1 MEHEI
6 AALERRVSELELEN
20 KAMDERLLQMR
31 PQPVQFFPLSSR
43 VDASFWKQLEDRKL
57 NEYKLSSRA
66 VPIPEAFFSLP
77 NSASGRSWLELR
89 ADSSAGFANEFRV
102 TGGRLLNVN
111 TMEEFKSVDKHEL
124 IRNELWE
131 LHHALDSKAFFTDPV
146 FWLSRFLVLSFAD
159 LKRHVFVYWFA
170 FPALANL
177 QLLGRMQSLEA
188 GLPGFFESLVEP
200 PPVFFFVNDQ
210 GQPTG
215 LEHWN
220 EQRPRNHVPLFGFVD
235 PSPVQSAP
243 GWLLRSLVHACVHE
257 HGFGLAGQQIQLVCL
272 RDLVLPVK
280 RKSRESALWTLWLPE
295 SLPGLHDMVV
305 TGWEPNA
312 RQESKPRVADL
323 SQFLDASKVG
333 ESAVNLNLKLMK
345 WRAFPELDDTALA
358 KSKMLILGC
367 GTLGCSVIRG
377 LMGWGVKHLVLVD
390 NGKVSHSNPVR
401 QSLFT
406 AADVGKDKAACAKAR
421 ILEIHPSMQ
430 VDHWSGSIP
439 MPGHL
444 AATGAGDVA
453 TLTELV
459 QACDVVFL
467 LTDTRESRWL
477 PTLLANAF
485 GKLCLNAALDFDSF
499 LVMRHG
505 TSPTTT
511 NDHKKLGCYFC
522 SDVMAP
528 RNSMRNR
535 TLDQQCTVTR
545 PGLAPIAGALLVELL
560 VALMHH
566 PLGTLAPA
574 VSEAKSKL
582 GSGAVPHVIRGH
594 LGAFSNELSV
604 AESFPQCTACSELC
618 KVEFQQHGEEF
629 VQRVLANPDCLDQ
642 VTGLDKLKQAF
653 QDGGGGWDDED

>member
-1 MEHEI
+1 MNNDDKI
-6 AALERRVSELELEN
+6 AALEQRVLELELEN
-20 KAMDERLLQMR
+20 KELDDKLLRLR
-31 PQPVQFFPLSSR
+31 PQAVQFFPLSSR

-57 NEYKLSSRA
+57 NEYKLSSQT
-66 VPIPEAFFSLP
+66 VPIPAAFFSLP

-89 ADSSAGFANEFRV
+89 ADSSPGFANEFKA

-111 TMEEFKSVDKHEL
+111 TMEEFKSLDKSQL

-131 LHHALDSKAFFTDPV
+131 LNQALDSKTFFADPV

-177 QLLGRMQSLEA
+177 QLTGRMEDLEV
-188 GLPGFFESLVEP
+188 GLPGFFESLEQS

-210 GQPTG
+210 GQPTN
-215 LEHWN
+215 LEEWN
-220 EQRPRNHVPLFGFVD
+220 KQGTCNSLPLFGLVD
-235 PSPVQSAP
+235 PSPVKSAP
-243 GWLLRSLVHACVHE
+243 GWFLRSLVHACLHE
-257 HGFGLAGQQIQLVCL
+257 HGFNLAGQRIQVICL
-272 RDLVLPVK
+272 RDLILPVK
-280 RKSRESALWTLWLPE
+280 RKSQESVIWTFWLPS
-295 SLPGLHDMVV
+295 SLPVQHEMVT

-312 RQESKPRVADL
+312 RQEMKPRVADL

-345 WRAFPELDDTALA
+345 WRAFPELDDAALA

-377 LMGWGVKHLVLVD
+377 LMGWGVKHLTLVD

-406 AADVGKDKAACAKAR
+406 SADVGKDKAACAKAR
-421 ILEIHPSMQ
+421 VLEIHPSMQ
-430 VDHWSGSIP
+430 VDYWSGSIP

-444 AATGAGDVA
+444 AATGAGDIA
-453 TLTELV
+453 TLTRLV

-485 GKLCLNAALDFDSF
+485 NKLCLNAALDFDSF

-505 TSPTTT
+505 TNTSA
-511 NDHKKLGCYFC
+511 NKKLGCYFC

-566 PLGTLAPA
+566 PLGTSAPA
-574 VSEAKSKL
+574 VSDTKSKL

-594 LGAFSNELSV
+594 LGAFTNELSV

-618 KVEFQQHGEEF
+618 TREFQQHGEEF
-629 VQRVLANPDCLDQ
+629 VQRVLGDPDCLDQ
-642 VTGLDKLKQAF
+642 ITGLDKLKQAF
-653 QDGGGGWDDED
+653 QDGGGWDDED